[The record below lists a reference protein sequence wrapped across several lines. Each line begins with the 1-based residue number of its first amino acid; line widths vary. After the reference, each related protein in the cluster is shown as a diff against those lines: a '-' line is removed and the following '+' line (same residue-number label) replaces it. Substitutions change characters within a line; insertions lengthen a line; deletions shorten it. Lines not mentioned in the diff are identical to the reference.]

1 MEGIAP
7 HPKYHRIQVRS
18 KVPWSTRIRKLGRRR
33 LALIAAL
40 GIAGALIGL
49 WFLGAKQPP
58 ADAEVLDLSD
68 GVHTAI
74 HADGHRQTG
83 R

>member
-1 MEGIAP
+1 
-7 HPKYHRIQVRS
+7 
-18 KVPWSTRIRKLGRRR
+18 